1 VNPLRRDQ
9 VISAFPE
16 EERQDISL
24 PAFDRLQ
31 WRSLDFLGWCDRS
44 GDKAFLV
51 FEADG
56 VASGLTLDRMPI
68 HTSTARSFMCSICRT
83 MHGSRGIANFTYRSR
98 QGVGYHTLTDTFC
111 GNLQCSLYVRGLL
124 NSDVSQFYETISV
137 DRKVERLLTGVA
149 RYLTNISKFDS
160 RRRERPRL
168 RLVSG

>member
-1 VNPLRRDQ
+1 MNPLQRDQ
-9 VISAFPE
+9 VISAFPAE
-16 EERQDISL
+16 DHQDLSL

-31 WRSLDFLGWCDRS
+31 WRNLDFLGWCDRS

-56 VASGLTLDRMPI
+56 EASGLLLDRMPI

-98 QGVGYHTLTDTFC
+98 QRVGYHTLTDTFC

-124 NSDVSQFYETISV
+124 SSDVSQFYETISV
-137 DRKVERLLTGVA
+137 DRKVERLLTGVE
-149 RYLTNISKFDS
+149 RYLANISKFNAP
-160 RRRERPRL
+160 RRERPRL
-168 RLVSG
+168 RLV